1 MAEAQAAPKGNK
13 KLIVIIAAV
22 VAVLLL
28 ATAGGAAF
36 LLTRSS
42 DHGDDGSVETHEAG
56 KKKKAEK
63 DADHPP
69 IFEKLQQFTVN
80 LNSPDEDAMLQTDIV
95 VEMADAKSQERI
107 KAQMPKIQSE
117 VNQLLRSKSPQEVRT
132 VGSMAKLGAE
142 IRKLINHALGAEG
155 DEEGVLSVN
164 FTTFI
169 VQ

>member
-1 MAEAQAAPKGNK
+1 MAEAQPKGNK
-13 KLIVIIAAV
+13 KLIIIIAAV
-22 VAVLLL
+22 LAVVLL
-28 ATAGGAAF
+28 AAAGAAAF
-36 LLTRSS
+36 LLTRSA
-42 DHGDDGSVETHEAG
+42 DAGDEVATAQETG
-56 KKKKAEK
+56 KKKAGK

-95 VEMADAKSQERI
+95 VELADAKSQERI
-107 KAQMPKIQSE
+107 KAQMPKIQSQ
-117 VNQLLRSKSPQEVRT
+117 VNQLLRSKSPQDVRAVDGMTKLGGEVR
-132 VGSMAKLGAE
+132 A
-142 IRKLINHALGAEG
+142 LINRTLGAEG